1 MSIEREMAED
11 SAGVMDVV
19 ARSPT
24 ERTLGSWTLAGAISK
39 PCGDISVAGMTEL
52 PPGTDTDAL
61 CCMCG
66 RPRGMCVSRFLCG
79 VADGK

>member
-1 MSIEREMAED
+1 MSIEREMAD

-19 ARSPT
+19 ARSPR

-61 CCMCG
+61 VARIMAAVRG
-66 RPRGMCVSRFLCG
+66 RTLLEDVLYR
-79 VADGK
+79 